1 MSYFNPPNQLATY
14 IVAEAGVNHNGDLEI
29 AYQLVDIAKTAGADC
44 VKFQTFK
51 AENLATKQAPKA
63 KYQETSTQESQYD
76 MLKRLMLSET
86 QFQQL
91 RDYAEQQK
99 ITFLSTAFDHD
110 SLHFLTHTLGLTT
123 LKIGSGELTNA
134 PLLLAYARTKAQLIL
149 STGMGTLSDIEQA
162 LGVIAFGLL
171 ADREKPSRAAFRDA
185 YVSSEGQAIL
195 QKHVSLLHCTS
206 AYPAAMADL
215 NLRVIQSLGT
225 AFGLRTGYSDH
236 SEGIHVPI
244 AAVTMGACIIEK
256 HFTCDKNMAGPDHKK
271 SLAPKEM

>member
-29 AYQLVDIAKTAGADC
+29 AYQLVYIAKTAGADC

-195 QKHVSLLHCTS
+195 QKHVSLL
-206 AYPAAMADL
+206 
-215 NLRVIQSLGT
+215 
-225 AFGLRTGYSDH
+225 
-236 SEGIHVPI
+236 
-244 AAVTMGACIIEK
+244 
-256 HFTCDKNMAGPDHKK
+256 
-271 SLAPKEM
+271 